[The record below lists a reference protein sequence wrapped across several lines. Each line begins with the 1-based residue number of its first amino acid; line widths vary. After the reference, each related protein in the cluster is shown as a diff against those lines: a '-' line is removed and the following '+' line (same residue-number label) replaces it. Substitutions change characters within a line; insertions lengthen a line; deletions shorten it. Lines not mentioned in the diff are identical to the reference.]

1 MLFLLDGNTGD
12 AFVIEEDSGKI
23 YTKRPLDY
31 ETTSSYTLTVQATD
45 GGGRSSTTSV
55 TISLRNLD
63 DNPPVCFPSHY
74 HQVPVYENITIRS
87 TVSMVLEIL
96 VRHKHHEKSREPYA
110 LIILWSKK
118 LIHGSQFNLMTN
130 DLDFLF

>member
-12 AFVIEEDSGKI
+12 AFVIDEDSGKI

-31 ETTSSYTLTVQATD
+31 ESTPSFTLTVQATD
-45 GGGRSSTTSV
+45 GGGRFSTTSV

-74 HQVPVYENITIRS
+74 HQVSVYENITVGN

-96 VRHKHHEKSREPYA
+96 VCHKHHEKSCEPYA
-110 LIILWSKK
+110 LIILWTKK
-118 LIHGSQFNLMTN
+118 LIHGSQFNLMIS